1 VTEFRR
7 RASSTRATSG
17 SGAPVDEGEWVADA
31 EALSRLVDDLRRVDA
46 YALDTEFHRERT
58 YFARLALVQI
68 GWRPVGSEAA
78 GSEGPLADRVAL
90 IDPLAVDLAPLAA
103 TFENATVVLHAAD
116 QDLEVLDRA
125 CGAVPT
131 RIFDTQVAAGFV
143 GFSSPSLST
152 LAESIVGMRLP
163 KGDRLTDWTR
173 RPLTPAQR
181 SYAASDV
188 AYLLAIRD
196 SLVADLEARGRHEWA
211 LDECAL
217 LLERSRGQQD
227 PDTAWWRLKDGR
239 GLRGQSRK
247 VAQTVA
253 AWRERRAAEMD
264 VPTRFVLSDM
274 ALLGVAN
281 AQPRDRA
288 ALEEIRGLDTR
299 QVRGRT
305 GDELLAAVSA
315 GLALPDASLR
325 LPPVED
331 LDRQLRPAVALVSAW
346 VAQLGRDLDIDPTL
360 LATRADVQAL
370 LREDPGARLAR
381 GWRAELVGIPVRR
394 LVAGEAALAFDGD
407 ELVLEERSGK
417 GIGPVVER
425 RRRRR

>member
-1 VTEFRR
+1 MSEPAARGA
-7 RASSTRATSG
+7 RAAE
-17 SGAPVDEGEWVADA
+17 AEWIADA
-31 EALSRLVDDLRRVDA
+31 QGLQHLVDDLKLVDA
-46 YALDTEFHRERT
+46 FALDTEFHRERT

-68 GWRPVGSEAA
+68 GWRPA
-78 GSEGPLADRVAL
+78 GADEPDQPDRVAL
-90 IDPLAVDLAPLAA
+90 IDPLALDLTPLAE
-103 TFENATVVLHAAD
+103 TFANATVVLHAAD

-125 CGAVPT
+125 CGTVPA
-131 RIFDTQVAAGFV
+131 RILDTQVAAGFV

-152 LAESIVGMRLP
+152 LAERIVGLRLP

-173 RPLTPAQR
+173 RPLTAAQR

-196 SLVADLEARGRHEWA
+196 ALVADLEERGRLEWA

-239 GLRGQSRK
+239 GLRGPSRK
-247 VAQTVA
+247 IAQAVA

-281 AQPRDRA
+281 AQPRDRGD
-288 ALEEIRGLDTR
+288 LEEIRGLDTR

-315 GLALPDASLR
+315 GLALPDTSLR
-325 LPPVED
+325 LPAVEEV
-331 LDRQLRPAVALVSAW
+331 DRQLRPAVALVSAW

-370 LREDPGARLAR
+370 LREDTEARLAR
-381 GWRAELVGIPVRR
+381 GWRAELVGVPVRK

-417 GIGPVVER
+417 GIGPAVVR
-425 RRRRR
+425 RRKRR